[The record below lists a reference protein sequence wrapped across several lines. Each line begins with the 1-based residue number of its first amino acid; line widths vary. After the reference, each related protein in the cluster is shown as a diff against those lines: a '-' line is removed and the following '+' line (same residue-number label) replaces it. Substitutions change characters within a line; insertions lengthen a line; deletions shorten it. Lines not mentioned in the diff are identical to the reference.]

1 MPVNPKKTSQTPFL
15 LIALIFLFI
24 GYLFGCSDNADRR
37 PSPDGLLFDT
47 AGIVEQGEML
57 ARILTDY
64 RDRFGIELIITTGS
78 GPDFDDI
85 NAHAQALFS
94 EWRIGSNFDGR
105 GLLLVVDAQ
114 RGKGRLEVS
123 YDLEHVFTDFL
134 CGRIIRNQVR
144 PFWEMDMIYVG
155 MLDAVFQIS
164 ERSKLLALEESV
176 ASTRAQEADR
186 FLSGGGGVT
195 TPIDFGVGREVKKR
209 LKPEQRQVY
218 GPGTT
223 PEDVLARF
231 ADAMAQG
238 VNDNTLEMYTPA
250 TQVFFAMEPTLT
262 SEYQTYAAIIS
273 DGKPYTVRSDD
284 HRAVIQMRLD
294 LARRIPIFCRKSP
307 NGWQIDWVT
316 LFHSHGKSLEGE
328 WIMHRVPKGYT
339 HLIEGVDNVQN
350 WATRLPVTID
360 SSIDFR
366 IQVRE
371 AERLL
376 EQEPLAPDRYVHL
389 ADLYLSCWR
398 WPDALR
404 LYAQA
409 AALAPDKP
417 RYLADLAEAK
427 YYLYFL
433 ESAGKNYHQLQR
445 FPEWQSLSARRLKQ
459 IDWFLGES

>member
-1 MPVNPKKTSQTPFL
+1 MPTDQKKISPKPFH
-15 LIALIFLFI
+15 LIVSFYLAI
-24 GYLFGCSDNADRR
+24 GYLFGCSDSANLR

-47 AGIVEQGEML
+47 AGIVEQAEML
-57 ARILTDY
+57 ERILTDY

-78 GPDFDDI
+78 GPEFDDI
-85 NAHAQALFS
+85 NARAQILFS
-94 EWRIGSNFDGR
+94 EWRVGSKFDGR

-114 RGKGRLEVS
+114 RGEGRLEVS

-155 MLDAVFQIS
+155 MLDAIFQIS
-164 ERSKLLALEESV
+164 ERSKLLALEQDV
-176 ASTRAQEADR
+176 ASTRAQETDR

-195 TPIDFGVGREVKKR
+195 TPIDFGVGREAKQR
-209 LKPEQRQVY
+209 LKSEQRPVY
-218 GPGTT
+218 GPGAT
-223 PEDVLARF
+223 PQEVLSRF

-273 DGKPYTVRSDD
+273 DGKPYTVRSDG

-307 NGWQIDWVT
+307 TGWQIDWVT

-328 WIMHRVPKGYT
+328 WIMHRVPEGYT
-339 HLIEGVDNVQN
+339 HLIEGVGKVRN

-366 IQVRE
+366 IQVNE
-371 AERLL
+371 AETLL
-376 EQEPLAPDRYVHL
+376 EHDPLSPDRYVHL

-409 AALAPDKP
+409 AALAPDRPK
-417 RYLADLAEAK
+417 YLADLAEAK

-433 ESAGKNYHQLQR
+433 ESAQKNYHQLQR
-445 FPEWQSLSARRLKQ
+445 YPEWQSLSARRLKQ
-459 IDWFLGES
+459 IDWFLGAS